1 MAVLLFTG
9 MAAHAQYRA
18 QDGNG
23 NVLKKIT
30 FDREQVTKVRSDGS
44 AITAGTPLVVN
55 RVLVSDTATVGIEEV
70 RAEMQQQPT
79 EYYDVMGRRVS
90 DIEKM
95 QSGIYLM
102 KEGTKVRKIV
112 KMR

>member
-1 MAVLLFTG
+1 
-9 MAAHAQYRA
+9 MAALLLTSMVAQAQYRA
-18 QDGNG
+18 QDANG

-30 FDREQVTKVRSDGS
+30 FDREQVTEVRSDGS
-44 AITAGTPLVVN
+44 AFNAGSPLVVN
-55 RVLVSDTATVGIEEV
+55 RVMVSDTATVGIEEV
-70 RAEMQQQPT
+70 RAEMHQQPA